1 MKPRTCK
8 RTWLVALSIT
18 ACMAARAGALARIT
32 ASLPEVPPPPQG
44 QAQWVA
50 KSMRM
55 NGLPMTLQVFQSR
68 LSPDE
73 LLNYYESQ
81 AYRGGHGEFRRST
94 NGDWQLLGIK
104 SPQHYVTVQVRAAM
118 NGSEGTIAVSPPIGP
133 ASQSATAKIA
143 RKITSDFPRPRT
155 ARILN
160 LQEYED
166 AGIES
171 EHLSLSSPRSATTEA
186 RAFVGELI
194 RNGWQ
199 VIRQQPMRATAHGVV
214 IEAQRG
220 AQQALLT
227 LQPGRAQSSTTIVVV
242 WRKS

>member
-1 MKPRTCK
+1 MKPQTRK
-8 RTWLVALSIT
+8 RIWLAAVSI
-18 ACMAARAGALARIT
+18 AVCMAAHAGALARIT
-32 ASLPEVPPPPQG
+32 ASLPKVPQPPQG
-44 QAQWVA
+44 EVQWVA

-81 AYRGGHGEFRRST
+81 AYRWARSEYRRST
-94 NGDWQLLGIK
+94 SGNWQMLGIK
-104 SPQHYVTVQVRAAM
+104 SPQHYITVQVRAAM
-118 NGSEGTIAVSPPIGP
+118 NGSEGTIAVSPAP
-133 ASQSATAKIA
+133 QRATAKIA
-143 RKITSDFPRPRT
+143 RKTTSDFPLPRT
-155 ARILN
+155 VRILN

-171 EHLSLSSPRSATTEA
+171 EHLSLSSPRAATTEA
-186 RAFVGELI
+186 RAFARELI
-194 RNGWQ
+194 RDGWQ
-199 VIRQQPMRATAHGVV
+199 VIRQQPMQTTARGVV

-227 LQPGRAQSSTTIVVV
+227 LQPDHAQPSTTAIVIV